1 MRPGFVPRV
10 AALYAAVFL
19 YNGIQLP
26 FLPVWFAAK
35 QVDPALIG
43 LMVAVPMLA
52 RMLSVSIVAREADRR
67 DAVRAAIVLAGWAS
81 VGCHIFVGLSSG
93 SLAILIAYTIASFTF
108 TPLLPL
114 TETYTLK
121 GLAERGRAYGPVRLW
136 GSFAFIA
143 GNFLG
148 GFLLDAMP
156 ARDLIWPIVGTVG
169 LTALAASLLQPQRIS
184 RAEMRESDAPLW
196 RDRGFV
202 AMLIGASLIQASHSI
217 YYIFSALQWR
227 GEGLPGGA
235 IAALWALG
243 VIAEIIL
250 FALSGRLNF
259 SPTTYLLIGA
269 AGAVLRWGAMA
280 VNPAVLVLPFLQ
292 LLHGLSFGA
301 THLGALTYVAQRAA
315 AAQAA
320 TAQGHLAIAIS
331 AAGGGAAAVTGLLYS
346 NFGIESYAFMA
357 LMAVAGGACGF
368 VAHRRAAIALV

>member
-19 YNGIQLP
+19 NNGVQLP

-35 QVDPALIG
+35 EVDPKLIG
-43 LMVAVPMLA
+43 LIVAVPMFA
-52 RMLSVSIVAREADRR
+52 RMLSVPIVAREADRR

-81 VGCHIFVGLSSG
+81 VVFYVVVGLSSG
-93 SLAILIAYTIASFTF
+93 GLAILVAYAVASLAF

-114 TETYTLK
+114 TETYALK

-148 GFLLDAMP
+148 GFLLDAIP

-169 LTALAASLLQPQRIS
+169 LTALTASLLRPQSIG
-184 RAEMRESDAPLW
+184 RAEPRESDAPLW
-196 RDRGFV
+196 RDPAFLAV
-202 AMLIGASLIQASHSI
+202 LIGASLIQASHSI

-227 GEGLPGGA
+227 SDGISGGV

-243 VIAEIIL
+243 VVAEIVL
-250 FALSGRLNF
+250 FAVSGRLNV

-269 AGAVLRWGAMA
+269 GGAVLRWGVMA
-280 VNPAVLVLPFLQ
+280 LDPPALALPFLQ
-292 LLHGLSFGA
+292 LLHALSFGA
-301 THLGALTYVAQRAA
+301 THLGALTYVAQRARPG
-315 AAQAA
+315 QAA

-331 AAGGGAAAVTGLLYS
+331 AAGGAAAALSGVLYS
-346 NFGIESYAFMA
+346 NFGSASYATMA
-357 LMAVAGGACGF
+357 LMAVAGGACGCI
-368 VAHRRAAIALV
+368 ARRRAAIAPV